1 MVTATYTITND
12 GRPISNTISI
22 GNGGSGFSGSTVSLT
37 IGAPNAS
44 HNAVQAT
51 ATGTIGYGLAA
62 FSQPTSQQIEIDIS
76 SSGAVN
82 GLTLDGDI
90 VYSSGG
96 FGGSYNGNI
105 AVNEDISGYPSSVY
119 FYLDDNGT
127 TAVLNYTGKNT
138 SGGPGNHFFTMS
150 SASIHTRAF
159 TFTSGSTLYSLN
171 PNTQSK
177 NDSTL
182 VMTVAQ
188 TGATSATVKLG
199 YERSGSKYY
208 LRSGS
213 NAYNITNAGVRFTS
227 GGTKTVSLALDGL
240 NDELWWYITNYLC

>member
-1 MVTATYTITND
+1 
-12 GRPISNTISI
+12 ISN
-22 GNGGSGFSGSTVSLT
+22 
-37 IGAPNAS
+37 
-44 HNAVQAT
+44 
-51 ATGTIGYGLAA
+51 
-62 FSQPTSQQIEIDIS
+62 S
-76 SSGAVN
+76 SAVN

-90 VYSSGG
+90 VFSSGG

-105 AVNEDISGYPSSVY
+105 AVNEDISAYPSSGT

-127 TAVLNYTGKNT
+127 TAVLSYTGKNT

-159 TFTSGSTLYSLN
+159 TFTSGSTLFSLN

-177 NDSTL
+177 NNSTL

-188 TGATSATVKLG
+188 SGATSATVKLG
-199 YERSGSKYY
+199 YERSGGKYY

-213 NAYNITNAGVRFTS
+213 NAYNITNAGVGFTS
-227 GGTKTVSLALDGL
+227 GGTKTVSLALDGQQGYGGTGQL
-240 NDELWWYITNYLC
+240 TFANTSLVTGDINVATSNGKIISVTVNNQGDGYTSAPSVSASGGSGESLTASLASHTATR